1 MPRYQHILFD
11 LDGTLIDSAPAILAS
26 YREAFS
32 RCDVA
37 PARAIDES
45 IVGPPLVETL
55 QLLTG
60 SHEPALIE
68 RLADGFKASY
78 DSEGY
83 KATAAY
89 AGVGDLLAALAGAG
103 LTLSIAT
110 NKRIHPTRLILEHLG
125 WLHHFAHI
133 YALDLFTP
141 RLPNKAAMI
150 ARLLA
155 DQQIPQDQAIY
166 IGDRSEDGES
176 ADANGL
182 PFIAVTWGYGSLTA
196 AEMRPDWRAAA
207 QPAALAALPE
217 ESREVLVLRE
227 IEELSYKHIAAV
239 LDLPIGTIMSRLSR
253 AREKL
258 AVELGGRLGKE

>member
-78 DSEGY
+78 DTEGY
-83 KATAAY
+83 KATAPY
-89 AGVGDLLAALAGAG
+89 AGVGEMLASLKAAG
-103 LTLSIAT
+103 LSLAIAT
-110 NKRIHPTRLILEHLG
+110 NKRIHPTRLILDHLG
-125 WLHHFAHI
+125 WLGHFDHI
-133 YALDLFTP
+133 YALDLFAP

-150 ARLLA
+150 GRLLA
-155 DQQIPQDQAIY
+155 DHEIPVATSIY

-176 ADANGL
+176 ADANQL
-182 PFIAVTWGYGSLTA
+182 PFLAATWGYGSIA
-196 AEMRPDWRAAA
+196 PEEMPPHWRAVGTPDAM
-207 QPAALAALPE
+207 LAAL
-217 ESREVLVLRE
+217 
-227 IEELSYKHIAAV
+227 
-239 LDLPIGTIMSRLSR
+239 
-253 AREKL
+253 L
-258 AVELGGRLGKE
+258 AD